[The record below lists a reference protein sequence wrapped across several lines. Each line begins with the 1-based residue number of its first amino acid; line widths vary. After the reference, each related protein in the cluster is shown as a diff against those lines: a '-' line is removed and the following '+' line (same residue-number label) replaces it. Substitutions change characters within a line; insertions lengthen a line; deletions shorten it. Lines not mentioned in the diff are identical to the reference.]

1 MRMEPASGLHAADM
15 LAAFWEGCPACA
27 HAKDDLGRDEA
38 TIPQEGSRGVPDLVF
53 TSPINYEIF
62 CTKGS
67 F

>member
-1 MRMEPASGLHAADM
+1 METAGGLHVAAM
-15 LAAFWEGCPACA
+15 LAPTWEGDAAFA
-27 HAKDDLGRDEA
+27 HAEDDLGRDEA

-62 CTKGS
+62 FTKGS